1 MKKLLFVLAA
11 VCSTLMAS
19 AQKDPVG
26 LIFDQYSGKEGFT
39 TVNITGEMLNMFTR
53 MEEERK
59 DTAIQSRLS
68 SVRILAREMNDE
80 NKGPGPDLKSEVY
93 DKLDK
98 KVYKEMMTV
107 KESDKDVLILVK
119 EDGGRISEFL
129 LIVSGKDES
138 VLIQAKGDILMREM
152 ADLAGKYQMKGFEQL
167 KHLEKN

>member
-1 MKKLLFVLAA
+1 MKKFLFVSVLVSMTLIAA
-11 VCSTLMAS
+11 

-26 LIFDQYSGKEGFT
+26 SVFDQYSGKEGFT
-39 TVNITGEMLNMFTR
+39 TVNMTGDMLNMITR

-59 DTAIQSRLS
+59 DTAIQSKLT
-68 SVRILAREMNDE
+68 SVRILVREKGCE
-80 NKGPGPDLKSEVY
+80 NNAAVPDLKAEVY
-93 DKLDK
+93 DKLDRNA
-98 KVYKEMMTV
+98 YKEMMSV

-129 LIVSGKDES
+129 LIVSGKGES

-167 KHLEKN
+167 KHLEK